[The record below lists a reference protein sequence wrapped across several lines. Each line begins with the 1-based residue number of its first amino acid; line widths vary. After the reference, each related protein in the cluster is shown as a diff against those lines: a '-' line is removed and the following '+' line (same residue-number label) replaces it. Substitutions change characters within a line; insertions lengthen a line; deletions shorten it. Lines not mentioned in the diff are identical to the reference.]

1 MTLKRRKN
9 HLRNWFKTVKKAK
22 REKRRENKTALCTS
36 VREYA
41 RARCRIRAKAASAS
55 LFIQK
60 ETRRFVST
68 VRREGGGGA
77 ELNGLPFHRSL
88 VPLNSH
94 TSLRGLPEIIVP
106 SIKIHGAFTYTPYVR
121 SHRLSL
127 SLRRRLR
134 LNK

>member
-1 MTLKRRKN
+1 MLKKIERMTLKRRKN
-9 HLRNWFKTVKKAK
+9 YLRNWFKTVKKVK
-22 REKRRENKTALCTS
+22 REKRRGNKTALCTS

-55 LFIQK
+55 LFIRK
-60 ETRRFVST
+60 ERRFVST
-68 VRREGGGGA
+68 VRRGA

-106 SIKIHGAFTYTPYVR
+106 SIKIHAALTHTPYVR

-127 SLRRRLR
+127 SLRRLR
-134 LNK
+134 